1 MVYLQ
6 STIKTV
12 TQDYMTKQN
21 VTVLA
26 QFGKVQ
32 VVN

>member
-12 TQDYMTKQN
+12 TQDYMTEQN
-21 VTVLA
+21 FTVLA
-26 QFGKVQ
+26 QFGIVQ
-32 VVN
+32 AVT